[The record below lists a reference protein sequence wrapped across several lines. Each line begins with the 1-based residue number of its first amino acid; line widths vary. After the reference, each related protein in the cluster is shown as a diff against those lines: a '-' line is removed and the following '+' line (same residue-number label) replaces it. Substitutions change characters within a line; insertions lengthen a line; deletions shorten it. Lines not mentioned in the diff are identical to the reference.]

1 MGMNIFFR
9 VFFSLIFFFA
19 FDTVYAAGP
28 FLGCADFCR
37 SRFQVG
43 TKSYDNCLVQTQME
57 GQCGGTSK
65 SSSGSKRGAG
75 GQTPTAQASCER
87 TRQECD
93 RSGGTFSDKGGVCS
107 CVANGENSNEDSQ
120 IHPSCQ
126 PGAITC
132 GGDQDLVKN
141 SDGTC
146 SCSNSSNEEA
156 GSGSGEEAGE
166 LVGPPAS
173 VAACVQEYAQLQQAC
188 VAELQQASYTCD
200 EKNDSGMNSAADTAS
215 QLALA
220 LGQQTSASIMAACSK
235 MAGVAQA
242 ANAALA
248 AYRLNCN
255 SAINSCRSACS
266 QVKQYIQNNSYCLV
280 STMTS
285 STYDSLMANADGE
298 AQKCTAF
305 ENKTNQAQQAIQNYG
320 ATSANAAQCAALTSG
335 DPASLAAYCAKNPTQ
350 LVCQTAQAAD
360 CSNPQVAATNKICIC
375 AKTPNDPRCLKTQKP
390 TDPNAIGGNIDS
402 SSRLANK
409 ASADYSGD
417 IPNLPSIAHG
427 QRGSGGGESIDGSQG
442 GAGVGGGGGGSG
454 AGGGGGASAAERTAN
469 INGGFYGGGGNRF
482 GSGGGG
488 AGGGPGGRGYAAS
501 PGRNTASGPDLRK
514 FLPGGQYDPRR
525 AAGVSGPDGITGPHS
540 NIWQKVQNRYRVM
553 SPSLLP

>member
-1 MGMNIFFR
+1 M
-9 VFFSLIFFFA
+9 
-19 FDTVYAAGP
+19 
-28 FLGCADFCR
+28 
-37 SRFQVG
+37 
-43 TKSYDNCLVQTQME
+43 
-57 GQCGGTSK
+57 
-65 SSSGSKRGAG
+65 
-75 GQTPTAQASCER
+75 
-87 TRQECD
+87 
-93 RSGGTFSDKGGVCS
+93 
-107 CVANGENSNEDSQ
+107 
-120 IHPSCQ
+120 
-126 PGAITC
+126 
-132 GGDQDLVKN
+132 
-141 SDGTC
+141 
-146 SCSNSSNEEA
+146 
-156 GSGSGEEAGE
+156 
-166 LVGPPAS
+166 
-173 VAACVQEYAQLQQAC
+173 QEYTQLQQAC
-188 VAELQQASYTCD
+188 ATELQETSYTCD
-200 EKNDSGMNSAADTAS
+200 EKNDSGMNSVTDTAS

-220 LGQQTSASIMAACSK
+220 LGQQTSSSIMAACSK

-248 AYRLNCN
+248 AYRLNCS

-266 QVKQYIQNNSYCLV
+266 QVKQYVQNNSHCLV
-280 STMTS
+280 SAMAS
-285 STYDSLMANADGE
+285 SSYSSLIESADGE

-335 DPASLAAYCAKNPTQ
+335 DPATLAAYCAKNPTQ

-375 AKTPNDPRCLKTQKP
+375 AKNPNDPACLRAQKA
-390 TDPNAIGGNIDS
+390 TDPNAIGGAIDS

-409 ASADYSGD
+409 ASGDYGGD
-417 IPNLPSIAHG
+417 IPNLPSIMPG
-427 QRGSGGGESIDGSQG
+427 KPGSGGGESIDGSQG

-454 AGGGGGASAAERTAN
+454 AGGDGGGASAAERTAN

-482 GSGGGG
+482 GYGGSAGGGG
-488 AGGGPGGRGYAAS
+488 AAGGRGYAVS